1 MPKLPPTAA
10 SKVTPLH
17 GASRMSKAL
26 AQPAPDAL
34 YWSGQMSRVA
44 AHADVDCFMRIYDH
58 FAPRLNRY
66 LLGLGLGAAQAE
78 DLVQESML
86 RLWRRARSFD
96 ADRASLG
103 TWLFRIARNLHIDG
117 LRKASSSSAWP
128 DEDVELLGEPEDDGE
143 IGASAPEAFTDHV
156 GLGRAIDALP
166 AGQARLIRMSYL
178 ESKSHSEISS
188 ELGMPLGSVKS
199 TLRRAFA
206 KLRRGLG
213 GEA

>member
-1 MPKLPPTAA
+1 MPKLPVIAVT
-10 SKVTPLH
+10 KVTPLH
-17 GASRMSKAL
+17 GAVRMSKPL
-26 AQPAPDAL
+26 ADPTSDAVF
-34 YWSGQMSRVA
+34 WSEQMTRVA
-44 AHADVDCFMRIYDH
+44 ASADVDCFMRIYDH
-58 FAPRLNRY
+58 FAPRLKRY
-66 LLGLGLGAAQAE
+66 LLGQGIGAAQAE
-78 DLVQESML
+78 DLVQEAML
-86 RLWRRARSFD
+86 RLWRRAHSFD
-96 ADRASLG
+96 ASRASLG
-103 TWLFRIARNLHIDG
+103 TWLFRIARNLHIDS
-117 LRKASSSSAWP
+117 LRRGASATAWP
-128 DEDVELLGEPEDDGE
+128 DDIDLLQDDDGE
-143 IGASAPEAFTDHV
+143 VGASGPEAFADHV

>member
-1 MPKLPPTAA
+1 MPKLPATAV

-17 GASRMSKAL
+17 GAVRMSKLL
-26 AQPAPDAL
+26 ADPAPDAVD
-34 YWSGQMSRVA
+34 WSDQMTRVA
-44 AHADVDCFMRIYDH
+44 EHADVDCFMRIYDH

-66 LLGLGLGAAQAE
+66 LLGRGIPSAQAE
-78 DLVQESML
+78 DLVQDAML

-96 ADRASLG
+96 ARRASLG
-103 TWLFRIARNLHIDG
+103 TWLFRIARNLHIDSQRRG
-117 LRKASSSSAWP
+117 AAATAWP
-128 DEDVELLGEPEDDGE
+128 DDVDLLQDDDGE
-143 IGASAPEAFTDHV
+143 TGASGPEAFTDHV

-166 AGQARLIRMSYL
+166 AAQARLIRMSYL
-178 ESKSHSEISS
+178 ESKSHSEISN

>member
-1 MPKLPPTAA
+1 MPKLSAIAA

-26 AQPAPDAL
+26 AHPAPDAL
-34 YWSGQMSRVA
+34 YWSGQMARVA

-66 LLGLGLGAAQAE
+66 LLGLGLAPSQAE

-86 RLWRRARSFD
+86 RVWRRARSFD
-96 ADRASLG
+96 GSRASLA
-103 TWLFRIARNLHIDG
+103 TWLFRIARNLHIDS
-117 LRKASSSSAWP
+117 LRKASASTAWP
-128 DEDVELLGEPEDDGE
+128 DDGIELIPDDDADLGTGT
-143 IGASAPEAFTDHV
+143 SAPEAFADHV

-178 ESKSHSEISS
+178 ESKSHSEISG